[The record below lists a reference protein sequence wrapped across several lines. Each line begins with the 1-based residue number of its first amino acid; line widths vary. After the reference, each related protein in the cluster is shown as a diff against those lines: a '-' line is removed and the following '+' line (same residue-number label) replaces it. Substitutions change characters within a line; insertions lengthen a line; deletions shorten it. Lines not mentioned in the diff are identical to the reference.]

1 MTYLFTNIL
10 IPARK
15 FHELNQAYELLLD
28 PLRRMALDAKMRL
41 KEARKARYAQYDSK
55 RKNMLDD
62 LEEAERAVK
71 KAKVEK
77 AAKEKEMWRE
87 NERIMEEGRI
97 LREQKAKEL
106 YEKVEEAERR
116 TQTTNADGI
125 EPPTLGQLR
134 QYLLRTQSLTRFR
147 RHTRYYHQAQVSI
160 KIPSFFNDRRK
171 HPRFTLA
178 VRGY

>member
-1 MTYLFTNIL
+1 MHVFVAQLVLAQNRGNPDAGKALVSFHWSSFMANRHVL
-10 IPARK
+10 ARK

-41 KEARKARYAQYDSK
+41 KEARKTRYAQYDSK

-77 AAKEKEMWRE
+77 EAKQKEMWRE

-97 LREQKAKEL
+97 LREQR
-106 YEKVEEAERR
+106 EKVLHQKAEEAERR
-116 TQTTNADGI
+116 ARTGADDV
-125 EPPTLGQLR
+125 EPPSLGESR
-134 QYLLRTQSLTRFR
+134 
-147 RHTRYYHQAQVSI
+147 
-160 KIPSFFNDRRK
+160 
-171 HPRFTLA
+171 
-178 VRGY
+178 